1 MKIEIK
7 EKRPQPKPAWLRR
20 RLPTGPAYERVR
32 EMIRNNS
39 LHTVCQ
45 EAKCPNQWECFSHKT
60 ATFLILGDKCTRTC
74 RFCAVAHGPKGP
86 LDEHEPRRVAEA
98 AAALDLKYVVVTS
111 VTRDDL
117 ADGGAPVFAET
128 IKELRDRIK
137 EVKIEVL
144 IPDFGGSRPALETV
158 VSATPDV
165 LNHNLETVPRLYPV
179 VRPEAIYSR
188 SLKLLKNAARLAPSI
203 PTKSGLMLGLGE
215 TDDEIERTLSDLLTV
230 GCKMLTLGQ
239 YLQPTK
245 AHLPVENYVEP
256 ERFDR
261 WKQVAL
267 DAGFDRVASGP
278 FVRSSYQAHVLY
290 SGRET
295 TNNSMTSPQ
304 ASAGTNGL

>member
-1 MKIEIK
+1 MKIEMK
-7 EKRPQPKPAWLRR
+7 AKRPQPKPAWLRK
-20 RLPTGPAYERVR
+20 RLPTGPAYESVR
-32 EMIRNNS
+32 AMIKNGS

-60 ATFLILGDKCTRTC
+60 ATFLILGDRCTRTC
-74 RFCAVAHGPKGP
+74 RFCAIAHGPRGT
-86 LDEHEPRRVAEA
+86 LDAQEPERVAKA
-98 AAALDLKYVVVTS
+98 AAELDLRYVVVTS

-128 IKELRDRIK
+128 INALRRRIK
-137 EVKIEVL
+137 AVKIEVL
-144 IPDFGGSRPALETV
+144 IPDFAGSRSALEAV
-158 VSATPDV
+158 LSAKPDV

-188 SLKLLKNAARLAPSI
+188 SLKLLKDTARITPTI

-239 YLQPTK
+239 YPQPTR
-245 AHLPVENYVEP
+245 AHLPVEKYVEP
-256 ERFDR
+256 EHFDR

-267 DAGFDRVASGP
+267 NAGFEQVASGP
-278 FVRSSYQAHVLY
+278 FVRSSYQAHSLY
-290 SGRET
+290 SDREDV
-295 TNNSMTSPQ
+295 
-304 ASAGTNGL
+304 